1 MPSTLTW
8 LDSSEK
14 QRRRMKDV
22 LDLFKEQGTRDELGI
37 STIRDAFSDALF
49 PGTGALQTRAR
60 YFFFIP
66 WMYQALEDK
75 KVPSAE
81 IERRARRF
89 EVALID
95 VLADSADPAGA
106 IGRQSRASL
115 QRLPS
120 NIYWSGLGVLGIRK
134 VQGSQE
140 QYHRSLDRYYGL
152 RRGLKNEDGERIDEI
167 SANWANLPSVPA
179 DFPTSAGFS
188 LTAEESGYLSERIIA
203 AAPASFFAFL
213 MRQKENYG
221 DRSWPWDSD
230 LLDAVDA
237 GIRRQLVH
245 ARNFSMVMHGAAILY
260 NLMLSEKVDNAEW
273 VETLRTSFADWTA
286 ELLANRKAFENTP
299 LVDLWRCIE
308 DSGAA
313 IGAKTRQFVT
323 AWVDLATTSPRPEAL
338 ADAPIARSLVHQR
351 EVFLKGPLARLD
363 NARARELWNGAAGLG
378 RLTYRWSNV
387 RTLCADVFTGR
398 PD

>member
-14 QRRRMKDV
+14 QRRKMKDV
-22 LDLFKEQGTRDELGI
+22 LDLFKERGTRDELGI
-37 STIRDAFSDALF
+37 STIRDTFSDALF

-66 WMYQALEDK
+66 WMYQALEDR
-75 KVPSAE
+75 KVLSAE

-95 VLADSADPAGA
+95 VLADSANPAGA

-134 VQGSQE
+134 VQGSQD

-152 RRGLKNEDGERIDEI
+152 RRGLKNEDGERIDDI
-167 SANWANLPSVPA
+167 STNWVNLPPAPA
-179 DFPTSAGFS
+179 DFPASTGFS
-188 LTAEESGYLSERIIA
+188 LTTEESSYLSERIIA
-203 AAPASFFAFL
+203 AAPASFLAFL
-213 MRQKENYG
+213 MRQKDNYG
-221 DRSWPWDSD
+221 DKSWPWDPEI
-230 LLDAVDA
+230 LDAVDV

-260 NLMLSEKVDNAEW
+260 NLMLSEKVNNNEW
-273 VETLRTSFADWTA
+273 VETLRASFAEWSA
-286 ELLANRKAFENTP
+286 ELLANRMVFENNP
-299 LVDLWRCIE
+299 LVDLWRCTE
-308 DSGAA
+308 SSGAA
-313 IGAKTRQFVT
+313 IGTQSRQFVT
-323 AWVDLATTSPRPEAL
+323 GWVDLATTSPRPDAL
-338 ADAPIARSLVHQR
+338 ADAPLARSLVHQR
-351 EVFLKGPLARLD
+351 EVFLKGKLARLD

-378 RLTYRWSNV
+378 RLSYRWNNA
-387 RTLCADVFTGR
+387 RTLCADVFAAR
-398 PD
+398 QD